1 MNIRALALTLA
12 ALLLPH
18 TSALAQGTVQ
28 RAAPTPSSAQTPV
41 QTEVAQAQADS
52 AAVPLDPAYTK
63 GTLPNGLT
71 YYVRRHA
78 EPQNGLS
85 IRVHLKSGAM
95 MEEDDQ
101 QGWAHLVEHML
112 FRGTKSY
119 PDGEGAKIW
128 QRLGARPGSHSNAF
142 TSASSTR
149 YVLDIART
157 DEASLDSALSVL
169 ADMMDKAV
177 LDPALLRNE
186 QQIIGAER
194 AMRNTEAMTKI
205 DSERR
210 AFYWP
215 GHRGG
220 ARNIIGEAKTIDA
233 ATERSLRAYYEKW
246 YRPDLTTV
254 VVIGDG
260 DPAMMA
266 RAIRKAF
273 SGWRGEGQAPAPL
286 ADYRPDAEAPRIKA
300 IVEKNLTDSIQL
312 IWQRP
317 TPQDLNRVDSR
328 KREFLQKMAIGA
340 LDQRLSNAVQ
350 DSAKAVNGDAFVQ
363 MNPYLGDMATLQLT
377 ILSGTSDTDREAEFA
392 RAARTLNSAIAN
404 MTQAEMDRQYDIEL
418 KAAERAAE
426 RQSMRS
432 SPQLANELVASFD
445 PREVVTAP
453 AYDVALIKSAK
464 AEFTA
469 PAARALLANIFSA
482 EPRVLHIT
490 SRPFQGGDAALAA
503 AIDRSRTVEAAQFT
517 EKDIGVE
524 AFRLP
529 RQKGKLVNQTRIED
543 ADIDRIFLS
552 NNVQIALKPTQYEP
566 GQIQLRVKLG
576 RGVVAR
582 PVNDSGLFWTVR
594 GLGQAGYGPWSRQD
608 LVRMGAGRQ
617 IIPRFL
623 LSEDGL
629 VLSTTTN
636 RANLPDAMRVMVA
649 AITDMKYN
657 ETAVTRVKMAFT
669 SSYRTFLN
677 KPSSM
682 MDSMGTSFLFGGD
695 KRFITIP
702 KQAEIDA
709 VTLPAFR
716 KFWEEELEAG
726 PIRVS
731 IVGDFDRAA
740 AKTDAVNMFTR
751 LKLKVPKEGDGSLK
765 EVRAGPSNEAK
776 RNILYH
782 IGDPGN
788 GMLTQIFPTVSS
800 EDDLDATRALQFAA
814 AIVRNRLSEGFRA
827 QQGAS
832 YMPRATTSINR
843 ALPRYGVFTAS
854 AEMPVDKMPDFRS
867 EVDKILVDLA
877 ENGPDADSFERAR
890 APLLNEVRQIRRSN
904 NYWTQIISDNL
915 DNPKVVDAMR
925 SYISGREAVTPAD
938 VQRVVKQYLV
948 GNPQSYEVVVLPLP
962 ERYLKETKGDEDKK
976 ADSANAEK
984 GTDKPAN

>member
-1 MNIRALALTLA
+1 MNSRAFALALA
-12 ALLLPH
+12 ALILPV
-18 TSALAQGTVQ
+18 SNAFAQVPAEPTAKVQ
-28 RAAPTPSSAQTPV
+28 PV
-41 QTEVAQAQADS
+41 GD
-52 AAVPLDPAYTK
+52 AVPLDPSYTK

-71 YYVRRHA
+71 YYVRRHG
-78 EPQNGLS
+78 EPQKGIS

-128 QRLGARPGSHSNAF
+128 QRLGAKPGSHSNAY

-149 YVLDIART
+149 YVLDIARN
-157 DEASLDSALSVL
+157 DKASLDSALSVL
-169 ADMMDKAV
+169 ADMMDNATM
-177 LDPALLRNE
+177 DGTLLRNE
-186 QQIIGAER
+186 QQIVGAER
-194 AMRNTEAMTKI
+194 AMRNTESMTKI
-205 DSERR
+205 DSDRR
-210 AFYWP
+210 SFYWP

-220 ARNIIGEAKTIDA
+220 ERNIIGEAKTIDA
-233 ATERSLRAYYEKW
+233 ATADSIKAYYEKW
-246 YRPDLTTV
+246 YRPDLVTV
-254 VVIGDG
+254 VVVGDA
-260 DPAMMA
+260 DPAMMTEA
-266 RAIRKAF
+266 VRKAF
-273 SGWRGEGQAPAPL
+273 SNWRGTGPTPPVL
-286 ADYRPDAEAPRIKA
+286 ASYQPDAKA
-300 IVEKNLTDSIQL
+300 VPITTIVEKNLTDSVQL
-312 IWQRP
+312 IWQRA
-317 TPQDLNRVDSR
+317 TPADLNLIQGR
-328 KREFLQKMAIGA
+328 KRELLEKLAIRA

-350 DSAKAVNGDAFVQ
+350 DSAKAVNADAYTQ
-363 MNPYLGDMATLQLT
+363 LNPYLGDMFALQLT
-377 ILSGTSDTDREAEFA
+377 ILSGTSDVDREAEFA
-392 RAARTLNSAIAN
+392 RAARTLNSTIAN
-404 MTQAEMDRQYDIEL
+404 LTQAEMDRQYDTEL
-418 KAAERAAE
+418 RTAERLVA

-432 SPQLANELVASFD
+432 SPQLANDLVSGFD
-445 PREVVTAP
+445 PNEVATAP
-453 AYDVALIKSAK
+453 EYDLALLKSAK
-464 AEFTA
+464 ADVTA
-469 PAARALLANIFSA
+469 TAARSLLANIFSD

-490 SRPFQGGDAALAA
+490 SRAFDGGDTALAA
-503 AIDRSRTVEAAQFT
+503 AVNRARTIEAAAAAK
-517 EKDIGVE
+517 EKDVGLA
-524 AFRLP
+524 AFDLP
-529 RQKGKLVNQTRIED
+529 RKKGKLESRTRIED

-576 RGVVAR
+576 QGVVAR

-608 LVRMGAGRQ
+608 LVRIGAGRQ

-623 LSEDGL
+623 LTEDGL

-636 RANLPDAMRVMVA
+636 RENLPDAMRVMVA

-657 ETAVTRVKMAFT
+657 ETAVTRLKMTFT

-702 KQAEIDA
+702 KQAQIDA
-709 VTLPAFR
+709 VTLPEFK
-716 KFWEEELEAG
+716 KFWEGELASG
-726 PIRVS
+726 PVRVS
-731 IVGDFDRAA
+731 IVGDFDRASA
-740 AKTDAVNMFTR
+740 EASAVDMFSR
-751 LKLKVPKEGDGSLK
+751 IKLKEPQQSDSSLLD
-765 EVRAGPSNEAK
+765 VRARPSNEAK

-782 IGDPGN
+782 IGDKGN

-832 YMPRATTSINR
+832 YMPRATTAINR
-843 ALPRYGVFTAS
+843 SLPRYGVFTAS
-854 AEMPVDKMPDFRS
+854 AEMPVDKMPVFRK
-867 EVDKILVDLA
+867 EVDAILADLA
-877 ENGPDADSFERAR
+877 ENGPDADSFARAR
-890 APLLNEVRQIRRSN
+890 EPILNEVRQLRRSN

-925 SYISGREAVTPAD
+925 SYISGREAITPAD

-948 GNPQSYEVVVLPLP
+948 GNAQSYEVVVLPLP
-962 ERYLKETKGDEDKK
+962 DRYLKDAKSEDEKK
-976 ADSANAEK
+976 ADSEEAQK
-984 GTDKPAN
+984 GSDKPGK